1 MSSIQII
8 VLALEHGCYYV
19 EATNSPAERFVEH
32 LNGKG
37 CKWTRTH
44 KPLRIERV
52 IPDSHIGIVHEI
64 VLEYMSAVDKGID
77 KVRGGLY
84 RREELTFAQKYMLQ
98 PKIWQAQGR
107 CTKCGRRGH
116 PMKYCT
122 HSFDVHGRRIGYA
135 ESTYAEWRCL
145 TCKKGFT
152 NEWESEVHMRE
163 CRKTIPKCF
172 HCKELGHY
180 AHQCALAEI
189 LR

>member
-1 MSSIQII
+1 MAATQIL

-19 EATNSPAERFVEH
+19 EATLTPVERFRQH
-32 LNGKG
+32 LDGKG
-37 CKWTRTH
+37 CKWTRLH
-44 KPLRIERV
+44 KPLQIEKL
-52 IPDSHIGIVHEI
+52 IPNAPYGMVSEV
-64 VLEYMSAVDKGID
+64 VLEYMAQTEKGID
-77 KVRGGLY
+77 KVRGGSY
-84 RREELTFAQKYMLQ
+84 VREELTFAQRYVLQ
-98 PKIWQAQGR
+98 PKVWQAQGR

-122 HSFDVHGRRIGYA
+122 HSFDVYGRRIGYA

-145 TCKKGFT
+145 TCKKGFM

-172 HCKELGHY
+172 LCKDMGHY
-180 AHQCALAEI
+180 AHQCAVAEI